1 MSRGPHDLREEA
13 ESVQMLRAVLDGES
27 YHTVGS
33 RHGVTRSTVERRVKH
48 LAEHLLHTVG
58 IDGVSLGAVGF
69 VRRLRLHREAV
80 AAALRRAA
88 PTQASSA
95 VAPLCRHGLQ
105 QATDRLLACAAHRA
119 HDLALFHLLFSTGMR
134 PLELARLTVGDCV
147 SPTGAILR
155 VGELRADITQN
166 GQPRPLLLNSPRVV
180 EALSA
185 YLAERLRRGHGLGAD
200 ACYGGLCPDSPLF
213 LNPAGQSYRLQVDTR
228 AGKPRHRCRGMQEA
242 LRKVFRDAGL
252 PLLSSR
258 DARLT
263 VIALLYARGADEAQV
278 GLLLGI
284 RDNSAVRALLP
295 RPRPPLAELTQD
307 LY

>member
-80 AAALRRAA
+80 AAALCRAA
-88 PTQASSA
+88 PTQVPSA
-95 VAPLCRHGLQ
+95 VAP
-105 QATDRLLACAAHRA
+105 
-119 HDLALFHLLFSTGMR
+119 
-134 PLELARLTVGDCV
+134 
-147 SPTGAILR
+147 
-155 VGELRADITQN
+155 
-166 GQPRPLLLNSPRVV
+166 LLNSPRVV

-185 YLAERLRRGHGLGAD
+185 YLAERLRRGHGLGTD
-200 ACYGGLCPDSPLF
+200 TRYGGLCPDSALF
-213 LNPAGQSYRLQVDTR
+213 LNPAGQPYRLQVDTR
-228 AGKPRHRCRGMQEA
+228 AGKPRHRCLGMQEA

-252 PLLSSR
+252 PSLRSR